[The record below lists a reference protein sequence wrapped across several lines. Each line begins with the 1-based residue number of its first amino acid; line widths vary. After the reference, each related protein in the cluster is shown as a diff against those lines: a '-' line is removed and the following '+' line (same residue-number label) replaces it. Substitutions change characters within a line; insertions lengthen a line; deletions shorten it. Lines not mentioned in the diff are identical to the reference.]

1 MIVMSSCSQ
10 SSSVNPVLKNTNN
23 SLNNIDLKPIT
34 TTLQKLYVEENKASG
49 FKNEVNNEVDSFTT
63 FRGVIVNDFLG
74 NKVHVNKEKLKI
86 FVLLKLKRMTQIEN
100 ITRDLTEEKNTIELV
115 NYLNIQLTEELKKK
129 IIKTLDNHILRES
142 QKSPQGKKEL
152 VYINRQFKTQ
162 IAASRQFS
170 ISTC

>member
-1 MIVMSSCSQ
+1 M
-10 SSSVNPVLKNTNN
+10 KNTNN

-100 ITRDLTEEKNTIELV
+100 ITRDLTEEKNTIELGPV
-115 NYLNIQLTEELKKK
+115 RKPI
-129 IIKTLDNHILRES
+129 
-142 QKSPQGKKEL
+142 
-152 VYINRQFKTQ
+152 
-162 IAASRQFS
+162 
-170 ISTC
+170 